1 MNFKRIDM
9 HTAGIYVC
17 LYLLMFKTL
26 AVARGGYSHSR
37 RIPLSLANILCDI
50 DRVRY

>member
-1 MNFKRIDM
+1 MNFKHIDM

-26 AVARGGYSHSR
+26 AVARGGYSHSGR
-37 RIPLSLANILCDI
+37 NSFVPRQYPMRL
-50 DRVRY
+50 